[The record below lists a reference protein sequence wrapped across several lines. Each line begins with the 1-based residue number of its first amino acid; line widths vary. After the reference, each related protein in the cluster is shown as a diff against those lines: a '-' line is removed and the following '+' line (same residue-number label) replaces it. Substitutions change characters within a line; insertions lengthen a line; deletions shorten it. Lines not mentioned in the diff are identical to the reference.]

1 MSIAASTT
9 AMKPTPDPA
18 AVPAVCTRFVSQR
31 VPRTRVISPISESTM
46 NPRKALTT
54 DMFGP

>member
-1 MSIAASTT
+1 MAASTT

-18 AVPAVCTRFVSQR
+18 AVPAVCTRLFSQR
-31 VPRTRVISPISESTM
+31 VPRVPVTRPISEM
-46 NPRKALTT
+46 AMKPRNALTT